1 MIKSPI
7 FIKVNREEYS
17 NYKTKEVGNIDFIV
31 DTLFQIF
38 FAFFWIVAL
47 LLLFIKT
54 KKDKKNKG
62 RFLVFLI
69 LSPLLMIWTLY
80 SYNYVLEPRFQDIKY
95 YINKDYQITTGKCSS
110 LNDGGKGV
118 TSSFVLDEETYYYN
132 KRLNKIYKGK
142 SYKLHYLPN
151 SKYVIESESLE

>member
-1 MIKSPI
+1 M
-7 FIKVNREEYS
+7 
-17 NYKTKEVGNIDFIV
+17 DFIV

-38 FAFFWIVAL
+38 FAFFWVVVL
-47 LLLFIKT
+47 LVLFIKI
-54 KKDKKNKG
+54 KKDKKNKAG
-62 RFLVFLI
+62 FLVFLI
-69 LSPLLMIWTLY
+69 LSPLLMIWTVY
-80 SYNYVLEPRFQDIKY
+80 SYNHVLEPRFQDIKY

-110 LNDGGKGV
+110 LNNGGKGV

-132 KRLNKIYKGK
+132 KRLNKIYKDK